1 MFVKGCMNK
10 SSIWKCFKMIEILD
24 LNVPWNFHPM
34 QTCFGNISTKTK
46 KQSSVIMES

>member
-1 MFVKGCMNK
+1 MNK

-34 QTCFGNISTKTK
+34 QTVLAISTKTK